1 MCQQLPRDEGGAH
14 LIQMCVHMRVNVHVC
29 MWDVSDYSCHSTA
42 SQGAK
47 GEQSLN
53 TQYCNELLAGN

>member
-1 MCQQLPRDEGGAH
+1 MCQHLPRDEGGAH
-14 LIQMCVHMRVNVHVC
+14 LIQMCVHMHVNACVHVRVHVC
-29 MWDVSDYSCHSTA
+29 TWDVSEYSCHS

-53 TQYCNELLAGN
+53 IAMNY

>member
-1 MCQQLPRDEGGAH
+1 MCQQLPRGEGGAH
-14 LIQMCVHMRVNVHVC
+14 LIQMWVHMRVNACVHVRVHVC
-29 MWDVSDYSCHSTA
+29 TWDISGYSCHSTA

-53 TQYCNELLAGN
+53 IAMNC